1 LAQAYRLPGTLLR
14 RVFSVLLLLMDS
26 MTSFQSRD
34 FSMMHKTQREYK
46 TVGVT
51 YLNFLVAALVVY
63 CIFSDAGYSSVLTLG
78 AALQCLAFFSLLQR
92 VERTKSLAGISMK
105 TLELYAV
112 YLILRLGCTLTR
124 SGYLPVDRSGDWV
137 YQAADIASLACV
149 FQIMNQKNDPTMRST
164 YQEQFDTMCLWR
176 ALPGCVILGL
186 CIHGHLND
194 SFVFDSLW
202 QASTNVDTIAMI
214 PQLWMLSKIGGEVD
228 GMTAN
233 FVANLFFSRACSF
246 SFWFYGYK
254 ELRRGTGPNLAGG
267 LLILCHTVQLI
278 LSADFLYY
286 YAVARWKGKKLVL
299 PGYEV

>member
-1 LAQAYRLPGTLLR
+1 M
-14 RVFSVLLLLMDS
+14 MDS

-34 FSMMHKTQREYK
+34 VSMMHKQQREYK
-46 TVGVT
+46 TIGAT
-51 YLNFLVAALVVY
+51 YLNFIVAALVVY

-78 AALQCLAFFSLLQR
+78 AALQCLAFYSLLQR
-92 VERTKSLAGISMK
+92 VDRSKSLAGISMK
-105 TLELYAV
+105 TMELYAIYMV
-112 YLILRLGCTLTR
+112 MRLGCTLTR

-149 FQIMNQKNDPTMRST
+149 FQILNLKNDPTLRST
-164 YQEQFDTMCLWR
+164 YQEQYDTMDVKR

-186 CIHGHLND
+186 FIHGHLND

-202 QASTNVDTIAMI
+202 QASTNVDTLAMV
-214 PQLWMLSKIGGEVD
+214 PQLWMLSRIGGEVD

-286 YAVARWKGKKLVL
+286 YAVARWKGNKLVL
-299 PGYEV
+299 PGYV